1 MVWARLGPLDPALP
15 PRLIIQRKTP
25 EAAEAARAKLRREA
39 SRKQKVLDPRSL
51 IAVEFIILGTSL
63 AAEGYSAEEVLAVYR
78 LRRQIELA
86 FMRLKTLPRMDRL
99 PTHTERASRS
109 WLTAH
114 LIMALL
120 CDDVSQEFLDS
131 SP

>member
-1 MVWARLGPLDPALP
+1 MARARLGPLDPALP
-15 PRLIIQRKTP
+15 LRLIIQRKTP
-25 EAAEAARAKLRREA
+25 EATEAARAKSRREA
-39 SRKQKVLDPRSL
+39 SRKQKVLDPRGL
-51 IAVEFIILGTSL
+51 IAAEFIILGTSL
-63 AAEGYSAEEVLAVYR
+63 PPDGYPAEEVLAVYR
-78 LRRQIELA
+78 PRWQTELA
-86 FMRLKTLPRMDRL
+86 FKRLKTLLRMDRI

-120 CDDVSQEFLDS
+120 CDDLSQDFLES